1 MLISSSSCP
10 HPFRIPSLTNSIY
23 LMKPWWWMHLHKYA
37 NIEKHLTAAENN
49 KKYSFY
55 TLHIFLQCHSKCKQ
69 NGWRC
74 CYCLSAFRWWW
85 WFERLFISHKF
96 LHSRLFKLEYENSC
110 VIERKTKNLC
120 SIEMYKCNSLKK
132 WCCFCCCCW
141 SSSSLFLLY
150 NSEDGKNI
158 FLKKILNKRSA
169 RENCIINSH
178 AICNNAGGEC
188 LILFE
193 NKWI

>member
-1 MLISSSSCP
+1 MGVKKLFLHSS
-10 HPFRIPSLTNSIY
+10 HF
-23 LMKPWWWMHLHKYA
+23 
-37 NIEKHLTAAENN
+37 
-49 KKYSFY
+49 
-55 TLHIFLQCHSKCKQ
+55 FLQCYSKCKQ

-74 CYCLSAFRWWW
+74 YCLSAFRWWWW

-96 LHSRLFKLEYENSC
+96 FSRLFKLEYENAC

-120 SIEMYKCNSLKK
+120 SIEMYKCNSLKMVLFFFSAVSVDHHHRYF
-132 WCCFCCCCW
+132 FC
-141 SSSSLFLLY
+141 
-150 NSEDGKNI
+150 I
-158 FLKKILNKRSA
+158 IQRMKKILNKGSA

-188 LILFE
+188 LIFE